1 MLNLGNVQR
10 LSNGEKVKVIRM
22 IWFNEV
28 NEEKLKLEQT
38 LVEYDREPMLFICK
52 GVDSSKYFLCT
63 CFELFIGFKWALVEV
78 TKDTLFELWK
88 NKISIHDTFCK
99 KDAKKFI
106 VEKMMPDHKE
116 NSREVSRFESTMLPE
131 KNVLLEN
138 HLNEVQEYFTNLFC
152 NNEISAEFICDLSD
166 ELFFEQWNTN
176 EEQKIVNGESVV
188 KVALRKNT
196 FGSEFK
202 LDDYHILQQAS

>member
-1 MLNLGNVQR
+1 
-10 LSNGEKVKVIRM
+10 
-22 IWFNEV
+22 
-28 NEEKLKLEQT
+28 
-38 LVEYDREPMLFICK
+38 
-52 GVDSSKYFLCT
+52 
-63 CFELFIGFKWALVEV
+63 
-78 TKDTLFELWK
+78 
-88 NKISIHDTFCK
+88 
-99 KDAKKFI
+99 
-106 VEKMMPDHKE
+106 MMPDYKE
-116 NSREVSRFESTMLPE
+116 NSSEVLRFESTLLPE